1 MSEIP
6 SLKVVQFPLGDLVD
20 IPARLRDLA
29 DAIEE
34 GNFGSPVTCIV
45 VLDTD
50 RLFEVFGL
58 GCEADGTV
66 AHYLLTCAQRKIE
79 APFLKK
85 MGVIE

>member
-1 MSEIP
+1 MDRP
-6 SLKVVQFPLGDLVD
+6 TSLKVVSIPFAEVEN

-34 GNFGSPVTCIV
+34 GNFGSPATCIV
-45 VLDTD
+45 VLDSD